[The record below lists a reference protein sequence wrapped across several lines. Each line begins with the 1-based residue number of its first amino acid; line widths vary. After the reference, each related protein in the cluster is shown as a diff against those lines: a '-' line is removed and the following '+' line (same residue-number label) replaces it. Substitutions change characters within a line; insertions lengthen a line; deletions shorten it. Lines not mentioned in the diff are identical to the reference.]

1 MSDKL
6 FISIGT
12 KQHKINCNVYSRI
25 LPKIS
30 NPTGLP
36 SSKSATKRKWSHW
49 RWELETHSIDSSSLW
64 PWTTALSTVYRGKD
78 EAYVIIGKMQLRVIL
93 NRQQPAWLFF
103 FFTKSFVDKLIP
115 WENWV
120 IMTSACK
127 TDKDLCWVKSVRD
140 CSEERETVRKRLYW
154 WDMDRSK
161 ESLRY
166 NTLMVTTETTLKKK
180 TLYTAGLGSSPAKK
194 MYSAWAWLC
203 CWI

>member
-78 EAYVIIGKMQLRVIL
+78 EAYVISGKMQLRVIL

-103 FFTKSFVDKLIP
+103 FFYQVF
-115 WENWV
+115 
-120 IMTSACK
+120 
-127 TDKDLCWVKSVRD
+127 CWQV
-140 CSEERETVRKRLYW
+140 
-154 WDMDRSK
+154 
-161 ESLRY
+161 
-166 NTLMVTTETTLKKK
+166 NTLRELSNNDISVQDRQGFVLGEVCQRLQWKKRDSEK
-180 TLYTAGLGSSPAKK
+180 EIVLMRHGQIQGIVAIQHFNGDNWDHFEKENTVYCRS
-194 MYSAWAWLC
+194 W
-203 CWI
+203 